1 MADMDLWRF
10 QGSWEAGMRRGIVLI
25 VCSLALSLC
34 SAQERARSTSTIRPA
49 PKFPP
54 NSLTL
59 AFGGMAPLSH
69 NALTQFWN
77 PGPSAA
83 LTMYVNVNRYV
94 ALGVGAEAALF
105 FFDRQSFEGRFP
117 NVPAHQLNT
126 ANLHIFVGWKYTGR
140 LGSFLCP
147 TLGATLG
154 ASKMTKALYQQRVAG
169 IRQTYYEIPGMTRA
183 TLGATAGLEFVLSR
197 SLALLLEGRA
207 QYLHNDPEVAFLGG
221 GRTGIR
227 INIY

>member
-1 MADMDLWRF
+1 M
-10 QGSWEAGMRRGIVLI
+10 V
-25 VCSLALSLC
+25 
-34 SAQERARSTSTIRPA
+34 
-49 PKFPP
+49 
-54 NSLTL
+54 
-59 AFGGMAPLSH
+59 PLSH

-77 PGPSAA
+77 LGPSAA
-83 LTMYVNVNRYV
+83 LAMYVNVNRYV

-105 FFDRQSFEGRFP
+105 FFDRQAFEGRFP
-117 NVPAHQLNT
+117 SVPVHQLNT

-147 TLGATLG
+147 TLGATIG
-154 ASKMTKALYQQRVAG
+154 ASKMTKAVYQQRVAG
-169 IRQTYYEIPGMTRA
+169 VRQTYYEIPGMTRA

-207 QYLHNDPEVAFLGG
+207 QYLHNDPEAAILGG
-221 GRTGIR
+221 ARTGLR